1 MKSNQA
7 TYTGFEFEV
16 EGYPALAIINSDLKV
31 LPNKSDYAYS
41 VFIEIIPDSYNTMG
55 HPEGKEYAYLVEVEK
70 KMIEYLEQETR
81 TVHIGNTT
89 IYRKREI
96 IFYTKDSAIVEDY
109 LINFLPTIERQHHYD
124 IEEDRQWTFVAAFYD
139 KI

>member
-1 MKSNQA
+1 
-7 TYTGFEFEV
+7 
-16 EGYPALAIINSDLKV
+16 
-31 LPNKSDYAYS
+31 
-41 VFIEIIPDSYNTMG
+41 
-55 HPEGKEYAYLVEVEK
+55 
-70 KMIEYLEQETR
+70 MIDYLEQETR